1 MPSIGFYKKIT
12 WKVYHHYCRYNRH
25 SNFLKKTKVYVL
37 KIENLQLNAPKL
49 LGWLILFILSLTG
62 KVINNLL
69 NFYNEK
75 KKFIQQCHDK
85 LVTTSKIEV
94 IFFLKNIWL
103 FFFHSFIL
111 LLDYFLTVTNLDW
124 SKSFFYFKWFISFS
138 SAQNV
143 FVSYLTLRYCWQLSS
158 WCCLGS
164 GHSVNIVSIAIFI
177 TLLIFSTVL

>member
-25 SNFLKKTKVYVL
+25 SNFFKKTKVYVL

-124 SKSFFYFKWFISFS
+124 SKSFFILNGLFLFLRLKMFLFPIWPCGIAGSCLLDV
-138 SAQNV
+138 ALV
-143 FVSYLTLRYCWQLSS
+143 LAIVLTLFL
-158 WCCLGS
+158 
-164 GHSVNIVSIAIFI
+164 
-177 TLLIFSTVL
+177 